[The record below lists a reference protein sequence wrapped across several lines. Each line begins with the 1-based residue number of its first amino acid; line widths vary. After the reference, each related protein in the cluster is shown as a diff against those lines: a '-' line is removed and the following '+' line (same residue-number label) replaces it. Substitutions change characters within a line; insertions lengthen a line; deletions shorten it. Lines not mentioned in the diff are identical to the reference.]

1 MGFSKQEI
9 ACIPTAAV
17 HNITG
22 SVLETRAV
30 FFEND
35 YFFRHENSKNGC
47 QKVLMSII
55 VSLLWRTQCNIH
67 AT

>member
-1 MGFSKQEI
+1 MGFSKHEI

-30 FFEND
+30 FLSTIP
-35 YFFRHENSKNGC
+35 FFRHQNNKKWMPESFDVNNC
-47 QKVLMSII
+47 VII
-55 VSLLWRTQCNIH
+55 TEQHVM
-67 AT
+67 